1 MKILL
6 SAYAC
11 EPDKGSEPGVGW
23 NWALEI
29 ARLGHK
35 VWVLTRANNQLS
47 IKSEFLGLSEKNN
60 LHFLYYDLPRWAYLW
75 KKGNR
80 GIYLYYFLWQLG
92 AYFLAK
98 KIHSK
103 ENFNLVHHI
112 TFGVIRQ
119 PSFMWMLRIP
129 YILGPVGGGETA
141 PWRLRFGYP
150 LKGFITDILR
160 DILNFLTKFDLFT
173 LLNFRVAN
181 EIYVKTPDT
190 MGMIPKK
197 YQKKAKLL
205 LEIGINSEDSIIT
218 HTYASYQPLRMI
230 FVGRFIYW
238 KGMHIGLLAFS
249 VLSKLDPEARL
260 TMVGEGP
267 EENKWR
273 NLVKR
278 LGIEDK
284 IYWTGW
290 ISHEKIKNLYSEHDV
305 MLFPSLHDSSGNAVL
320 EALSHSLPVICLQ
333 VGGPSI
339 IVNSS
344 CGYVIPVLNLNTTL
358 VVDKLANSMI
368 KLNYDYNLRNSL
380 KKGAINRS
388 KQFSW
393 SSSVSKVYKNRK
405 FDHKRRF

>member
-29 ARLGHK
+29 AQLGHK

-47 IKSEFLGLSEKNN
+47 IKSKNLRLPEKNN

-80 GIYLYYFLWQLG
+80 GIYLYYFLWQIG
-92 AYFLAK
+92 AYRLAK
-98 KIHSK
+98 KVHSK

-141 PWRLRFGYP
+141 PWKLRFGYP
-150 LKGFITDILR
+150 LKGFITDIVR
-160 DILNFLTKFDLFT
+160 DIFNILTKFDLFT
-173 LLNFRVAN
+173 LLNLRIAD

-190 MGMIPKK
+190 MDMIPKK

-205 LEIGINSEDSIIT
+205 LEIGINSTGSIINYSSVS
-218 HTYASYQPLRMI
+218 HQPLRMI

-273 NLVKR
+273 NLVKK
-278 LGIEDK
+278 LDIDDK

-290 ISHEKIKNLYSEHDV
+290 ISHEKIKKLYPEHDV
-305 MLFPSLHDSSGNAVL
+305 MLFPSLHDSSGNVVL
-320 EALSHSLPVICLQ
+320 EALSHSLPVICLKI
-333 VGGPSI
+333 GGPGI

-344 CGYVIPVLNLNTTL
+344 CGYAIPVFNLNTTL
-358 VVDKLANSMI
+358 LIDKLANSMI

-380 KKGAINRS
+380 KKGAISRS

-393 SSSVSKVYKNRK
+393 SSSVSKVYKDRK
-405 FDHKRRF
+405 LDL